1 MISVRFEDCSTV
13 FSGLSLDED
22 FSSNFKD
29 KNFTSGDS
37 NISYSLTPLV
47 VFYQLLMGSLETDEQ
62 KDLWHEMYKTLHEAH
77 ISYINIEN

>member
-1 MISVRFEDCSTV
+1 MVSLRCEDSSTI

-22 FSSNFKD
+22 FGSNFLEN
-29 KNFTSGDS
+29 NFTFGDS

-62 KDLWHEMYKTLHEAH
+62 KDLWHEMYKTLNEAH

>member
-1 MISVRFEDCSTV
+1 MISVRFEDSSTV

-62 KDLWHEMYKTLHEAH
+62 KDLWHEMYETLHEAH